1 MYKRQEE
8 AERDDPGKKVY
19 VQQRVREDGAELW
32 KLLGKEGG
40 HAYICGGTSM
50 GRDVVAALAEVAA
63 KHGGLAPDAAAAF
76 VKQMTA
82 DGRLVQELW
91 S

>member
-1 MYKRQEE
+1 MAETAKYKATLVHERQ
-8 AERDDPGKKVY
+8 AVLTAAARRDGSATRADELFAMIR
-19 VQQRVREDGAELW
+19 QQRAN
-32 KLLGKEGG
+32 
-40 HAYICGGTSM
+40 
-50 GRDVVAALAEVAA
+50 VAALAEVAA